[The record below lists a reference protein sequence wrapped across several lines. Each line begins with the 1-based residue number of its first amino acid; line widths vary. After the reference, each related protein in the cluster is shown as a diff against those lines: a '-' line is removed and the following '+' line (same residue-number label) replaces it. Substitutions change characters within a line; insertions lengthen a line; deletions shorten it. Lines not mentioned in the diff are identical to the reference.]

1 MLEIKHFQYLWCPT
15 KRVWK
20 WLQNGLK
27 FIFNTTLD
35 SDKCLDSI
43 SLRLSIWSCFNLN
56 TNIPYLSTRAI
67 YCLST
72 LHIVLNIQSRQKM
85 KILLLLLQVILSQ
98 CYEECIFFEGAM
110 CPLLDD
116 NIVDFDH
123 DVSGVAACQTQWAS
137 APQHFPIRRIYLS
150 RLTEVGLAR
159 HALLFQ

>member
-56 TNIPYLSTRAI
+56 TNIPYLSTRAYI
-67 YCLST
+67 VYLHST
-72 LHIVLNIQSRQKM
+72 LFWTFRVDKKWKFSFYFFKLFYPNVTKSAYFSRVRCVRCWTI
-85 KILLLLLQVILSQ
+85 ILWTLTMTWAEWLPARHS
-98 CYEECIFFEGAM
+98 E
-110 CPLLDD
+110 
-116 NIVDFDH
+116 
-123 DVSGVAACQTQWAS
+123 WAS
-137 APQHFPIRRIYLS
+137 TPQHFPIIEES
-150 RLTEVGLAR
+150 I
-159 HALLFQ
+159 F

>member
-1 MLEIKHFQYLWCPT
+1 MLGFYFPQVVHLVLFQFEHKHPLSQYTC
-15 KRVWK
+15 V
-20 WLQNGLK
+20 
-27 FIFNTTLD
+27 
-35 SDKCLDSI
+35 
-43 SLRLSIWSCFNLN
+43 
-56 TNIPYLSTRAI
+56 

-123 DVSGVAACQTQWAS
+123 DVSGVAACQTQ
-137 APQHFPIRRIYLS
+137 
-150 RLTEVGLAR
+150 
-159 HALLFQ
+159 